1 MPLLLR
7 GQSLPLLLLPP
18 LPLRAVVKQER
29 QGPTKRKNDQ
39 GLEDVGVD
47 VVAVVA
53 VAAVEVVLVVVGLVV
68 VPAGELGFEEGAEP
82 FGEGEV
88 FLDGC
93 RRGLVYTVGV
103 GKWGPGLTGLVL
115 DGLDLAVC
123 DGVPPAAEAELVER
137 QEDGEMR
144 FARVGLE
151 REVVVAL
158 CEVEVLVHAD
168 AVLVHPA

>member
-1 MPLLLR
+1 MLQL
-7 GQSLPLLLLPP
+7 GSLPLLLLPP

-68 VPAGELGFEEGAEP
+68 VPACELGFEESAEP

-88 FLDGC
+88 FFDGC
-93 RRGLVYTVGV
+93 GG
-103 GKWGPGLTGLVL
+103 G
-115 DGLDLAVC
+115 
-123 DGVPPAAEAELVER
+123 
-137 QEDGEMR
+137 
-144 FARVGLE
+144 
-151 REVVVAL
+151 
-158 CEVEVLVHAD
+158 
-168 AVLVHPA
+168 

>member
-18 LPLRAVVKQER
+18 LPLRAIVKQER

-53 VAAVEVVLVVVGLVV
+53 VAAVEVVLVVVWLVV

-82 FGEGEV
+82 FAERPV
-88 FLDGC
+88 FFD
-93 RRGLVYTVGV
+93 
-103 GKWGPGLTGLVL
+103 
-115 DGLDLAVC
+115 DL
-123 DGVPPAAEAELVER
+123 
-137 QEDGEMR
+137 MR
-144 FARVGLE
+144 ISSCL
-151 REVVVAL
+151 L
-158 CEVEVLVHAD
+158 SY
-168 AVLVHPA
+168 